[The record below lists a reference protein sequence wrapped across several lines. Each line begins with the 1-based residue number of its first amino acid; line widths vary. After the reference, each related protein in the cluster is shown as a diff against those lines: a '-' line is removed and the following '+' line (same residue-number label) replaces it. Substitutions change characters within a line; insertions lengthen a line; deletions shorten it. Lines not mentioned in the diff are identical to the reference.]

1 MSAQP
6 KDRQPWPLKWI
17 AVAILVVIV
26 PYTYLTLHY
35 RRPGPAF
42 QPYADMKDRANVIRL
57 LGAGYQ
63 RITLNAQRPADPL
76 PAASV
81 APTTSA
87 PGGVPADLLRTLV
100 QQPLLP
106 TDILRV
112 SAAPAASAI
121 LPYPIQFTCTLPDHK
136 EQLAGA
142 ELYVK
147 GGEIFITPDF
157 ERLTGGLLTR
167 TRENIILLTIPAGA
181 LKPGSYHVTLAGQN
195 ASRAWTLQVH

>member
-1 MSAQP
+1 M
-6 KDRQPWPLKWI
+6 KWI
-17 AVAILVVIV
+17 AVAILVVII

-42 QPYADMKDRANVIRL
+42 QPYADLQDRANVIRL

-63 RITLNAQRPADPL
+63 RITLGAQRPADPL
-76 PAASV
+76 PAASA

-87 PGGVPADLLRTLV
+87 TGGLPADLLRTLV

-106 TDILRV
+106 AEILRV
-112 SAAPAASAI
+112 SAAPSASAI
-121 LPYPIQFTCTLPDHK
+121 LPYAIQFTCTLPDNK

-147 GGEIFITPDF
+147 GGEILITPDF

-167 TRENIILLTIPAGA
+167 TRENIILLTVPPGA
-181 LKPGSYHVTLAGQN
+181 LKPGRYHITLAGRN
-195 ASRAWTLQVH
+195 TSRAWTLQVH